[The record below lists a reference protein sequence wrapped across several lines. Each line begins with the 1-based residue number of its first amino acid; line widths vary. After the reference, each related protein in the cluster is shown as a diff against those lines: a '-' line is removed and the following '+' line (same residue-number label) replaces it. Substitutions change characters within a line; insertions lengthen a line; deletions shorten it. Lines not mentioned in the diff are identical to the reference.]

1 MVLESV
7 WCKFYGL
14 GRLWSWQER
23 ESRTQTVAETK
34 LEVEEASWTK
44 PLRHTF
50 VASALTAGCTKT
62 CLGLSDPGICMV
74 KLSESRMSGSSACF
88 CFVNPLPTL
97 VQTSLS
103 VRNDQA
109 QCYSTLLLGT
119 EAKVRS
125 HSAARLRQRSAV
137 LLAASSGDRSQ
148 RDACLLMVTKE
159 RIHFWNS

>member
-1 MVLESV
+1 MQVLWV
-7 WCKFYGL
+7 GKVVVVAGARKPYPDG
-14 GRLWSWQER
+14 
-23 ESRTQTVAETK
+23 SRDQAGSRGGELDQAFTTHIRCFCLDCWMHKNMPRTV
-34 LEVEEASWTK
+34 
-44 PLRHTF
+44 R
-50 VASALTAGCTKT
+50 
-62 CLGLSDPGICMV
+62 PGICMV